1 PQKKAKV
8 GRPRMPKGTT
18 KGRIVPVC
26 FTPEDLRNLNK
37 AAKADKQGLS
47 EWIRKTLRG
56 QKMETWIKLRKDG
69 KQVTFSYRETGRK
82 RATSVIAIYQQLGSQ
97 TETTC
102 PKILVIDSRVLA
114 IRFRA
119 ALPSLQA
126 GD

>member
-1 PQKKAKV
+1 MPQKKAKV

-56 QKMETWIKLRKDG
+56 QKMETWIKVRKDG
-69 KQVTFSYRETGRK
+69 KQVTFSYRETGRDQAAMTAK
-82 RATSVIAIYQQLGSQ
+82 VEGDVFSQLREEG
-97 TETTC
+97 
-102 PKILVIDSRVLA
+102 
-114 IRFRA
+114 
-119 ALPSLQA
+119 
-126 GD
+126 G